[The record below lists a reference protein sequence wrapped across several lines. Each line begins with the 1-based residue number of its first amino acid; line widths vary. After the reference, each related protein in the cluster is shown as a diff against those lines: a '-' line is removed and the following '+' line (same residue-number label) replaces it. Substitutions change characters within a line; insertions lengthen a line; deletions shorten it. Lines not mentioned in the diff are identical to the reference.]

1 MIFFFCSQLMRHPLV
16 KLFHLSN
23 LLQMSNHHRMV
34 NKFLGNFSCSFK
46 RIGFNVALN
55 GSESLSSGQPLH
67 SSRLSFPLQNFL
79 NHHRTVHLLV
89 PGPNEFFILQVIS
102 MLYDPFLNS
111 NKKTARFCFLSNI
124 ICIV

>member
-1 MIFFFCSQLMRHPLV
+1 MTALYWS
-16 KLFHLSN
+16 
-23 LLQMSNHHRMV
+23 
-34 NKFLGNFSCSFK
+34 FS
-46 RIGFNVALN
+46 ITD
-55 GSESLSSGQPLH
+55 GQPLQSS
-67 SSRLSFPLQNFL
+67 SSRLSIPLQNFL

-89 PGPNEFFILQVIS
+89 PGPNEFLILQVIS